1 MRRNYKF
8 TVYAC
13 YIAYLTQALVINYT
27 PLLYVTFQ
35 QELGL
40 TLSQISLLI
49 AINFGTQMLTDLCSS
64 PIVEKIGHRTAVV
77 LAHIFC
83 SSGMIGLAILPSIM
97 DHAFLAII
105 IPTVICGVGGGLI
118 EVMVSPIMEACPTKH
133 KSAQM
138 SLLHSFYCWGQA
150 GVVLISTLLFSLFGL
165 QYWPLIACFWALIP
179 MCDIILF
186 LFVPIN
192 DLVSEGEGETRRQL
206 LSRPIFWALMG
217 LMFCAGASEITMSQW
232 ASGFAETGLGVP
244 KAMGDLLGPC
254 LFALLMGSA
263 RLLTAKLSRCM
274 PLNRLLTV
282 SCLLCILSYLIAV
295 FAPHPI
301 VALMGCGLCGLSV
314 GAMWPGT
321 FSLAA
326 AHLPRGGFPMFAI
339 LAFCGD
345 VGCTVGPT
353 LSGQIAAICDGNL
366 KAAYLFAILFP
377 ICALGI
383 LMTLCQKKKN
393 EVTPS

>member
-1 MRRNYKF
+1 
-8 TVYAC
+8 
-13 YIAYLTQALVINYT
+13 
-27 PLLYVTFQ
+27 
-35 QELGL
+35 
-40 TLSQISLLI
+40 
-49 AINFGTQMLTDLCSS
+49 
-64 PIVEKIGHRTAVV
+64 
-77 LAHIFC
+77 
-83 SSGMIGLAILPSIM
+83 
-97 DHAFLAII
+97 
-105 IPTVICGVGGGLI
+105 
-118 EVMVSPIMEACPTKH
+118 
-133 KSAQM
+133 
-138 SLLHSFYCWGQA
+138 
-150 GVVLISTLLFSLFGL
+150 
-165 QYWPLIACFWALIP
+165 
-179 MCDIILF
+179 
-186 LFVPIN
+186 
-192 DLVSEGEGETRRQL
+192 
-206 LSRPIFWALMG
+206 
-217 LMFCAGASEITMSQW
+217 
-232 ASGFAETGLGVP
+232 
-244 KAMGDLLGPC
+244 
-254 LFALLMGSA
+254 
-263 RLLTAKLSRCM
+263 M

-301 VALMGCGLCGLSV
+301 VALIGCGLCGLSV

-383 LMTLCQKKKN
+383 LAALCHAKKKN